1 MAGAQQIGTGAVVLT
16 ANADQM
22 LHGLDRAQKGV
33 EKWATTTTAKAA
45 SAGGASGGGLLQG
58 LLFGGSIGAGIGF
71 ALAGLNRIKSAVMS
85 ISDVGE
91 RSKKY
96 SNIGF
101 DPQSKIDRADRAFFR
116 ISAVADEFLFKI
128 IGTLAPAIER
138 IADVLEI
145 VGFVGGEALLWV
157 ADQIGTV
164 DISAQNVFGI
174 LRDIGEVFVFIEHAA
189 DLMAITVVTAF
200 ASVVGG
206 AADVLD
212 AFGLVDMGAGA
223 RAFEKDLRG
232 IAEIL
237 TNDVAKAVNDF
248 DKDFDK
254 IKDKFQGS
262 ERLAKAFGQ
271 TLSGAFGQGGTEAYS
286 VMAKFNAGNL
296 ITGQAALADNP
307 VVIAKKQLEEAKQI
321 KKATFRWVDAV
332 GKMVVVTPTDL

>member
-22 LHGLDRAQKGV
+22 LTGLDKAQKGV
-33 EKWATTTTAKAA
+33 EKWASTTTAKAA
-45 SAGGASGGGLLQG
+45 SAGGSAGGGLLSG
-58 LLFGGSIGAGIGF
+58 LLFGGAIGAGIGF

-96 SNIGF
+96 SNVGT
-101 DPQSKIDRADRAFFR
+101 DQQGKIDRADKAFFR

-164 DISAQNVFGI
+164 DISAQKVFGI
-174 LRDIGEVFVFIEHAA
+174 LRDIGRVFVYIQHTS
-189 DLMAITVVTAF
+189 DLMAIAVLESF
-200 ASVVGG
+200 AAITDGAGG
-206 AADVLD
+206 LFEV
-212 AFGLVDMGAGA
+212 FGFDDLAAGA
-223 RAFEKDLRG
+223 RGFAKEMRG
-232 IAEIL
+232 ISEIMAG
-237 TNDVAKAVNDF
+237 DVAKSVVDF
-248 DKDFDK
+248 ERKFDK
-254 IKDKFQGS
+254 IEQKFKGS

-271 TLSGAFGQGGTEAYS
+271 TLSGAFGKGSTEAYS

-296 ITGQAALADNP
+296 ITGQAASADNP
-307 VVIAKKQLEEAKQI
+307 VAIAKKQLEEAKQI